1 MPDDLLMCPVCL
13 ETVED
18 PHVLPQCGHTFCKR
32 CIDGVAQGG
41 STLRCP
47 TCRQPNQAAQARP
60 NFALR
65 QLLADGATG
74 TSAGSSSSAP
84 ARSTANDQRA
94 TTEGDVHRRVDAGN
108 RDQEHA
114 LVSLGVPPSLAEL
127 LCDEDKQIGLRIFLL
142 DNSGSTAMGDGKYF
156 YTDERDGRT
165 YSAGCTRWEEI
176 SRMAV
181 EQAEWNAAIQ
191 VPTEF
196 CLLNA
201 RGDDNIPCRIDPK
214 KGDVGR
220 QIEGLRLLLKR
231 NGPTG
236 VTPLATRITAIAERL
251 RQQEQ
256 QLISA
261 GQKVVLN
268 IATDG
273 LPTSASSGHS
283 TSATRDQLSR
293 LLRQIQLELPIYL
306 VIRLTTD
313 DDSTIEYY
321 NSIDSEIEVNME
333 VLDDIEAEA
342 QEIQQVSYVHP
353 SKQQGSAS
361 CCALAVV
368 YPLLSYVGFRPVMV
382 GWCTHHLSTRFARP
396 ERSQNCL
403 TYSMKGDS

>member
-1 MPDDLLMCPVCL
+1 MSDLLMCPVCL

-32 CIDGVAQGG
+32 CIDGASMGRG
-41 STLRCP
+41 TLPCP
-47 TCRQPNQAAQARP
+47 TCRQSNQVAQARP

-74 TSAGSSSSAP
+74 ARTSVAGSSTSTSTSST
-84 ARSTANDQRA
+84 SANDQRA
-94 TTEGDVHRRVDAGN
+94 AGEGDLHRRVDAGN

-114 LVSLGVPPSLAEL
+114 LVNLGVPPSLAEL

-142 DNSGSTAMGDGKYF
+142 DNSGSTAAGDGKYF

-176 SRMAV
+176 SRMAI
-181 EQAEWNAAIQ
+181 EQAEWNAAIR

-201 RGDDNIPCRIDPK
+201 RGNDSMPYRIDVE
-214 KGDVGR
+214 KGDVGP
-220 QIEGLRLLLKR
+220 QVEGLRLLLKR

-236 VTPLATRITAIAERL
+236 VTPLATRITAIVERL
-251 RQQEQ
+251 RQQER
-256 QLISA
+256 QLIDL
-261 GQKVVLN
+261 GQKVVLH

-273 LPTSASSGHS
+273 LPTTASSGQS
-283 TSATRDQLSR
+283 TSATRGQLSR

-313 DDSTIEYY
+313 DDSIIEYY

-333 VLDDIEAEA
+333 VLDDIAAEA
-342 QEIQQVSYVHP
+342 LEIQQVS
-353 SKQQGSAS
+353 
-361 CCALAVV
+361 
-368 YPLLSYVGFRPVMV
+368 
-382 GWCTHHLSTRFARP
+382 
-396 ERSQNCL
+396 
-403 TYSMKGDS
+403 